1 MILLKVFISRVEVV
15 LMTKVWDQYTVGRYE
30 LFDKKQTTLELKYI
44 KLNQG
49 KYLPGDKRSKI
60 LEIGFGRGSFLA
72 YLKTEGYTNYLGI
85 EIGKSQFNFVKKN
98 ITSRVKLLT
107 NTLDFLRKHKHTYD
121 VIFLGEVIAH
131 LPKNKVIAY
140 LTAIRQ
146 SLTAQGILLIKTPS
160 ITNPFCLR
168 SVSNDFTYTTLYSYE
183 SIKQILSLAGFN
195 KILIEEETFK
205 VGLKGYVYQG
215 ILSTF
220 NFFLRLIL
228 ILHNRTNNLILTKMM
243 LIKASV

>member
-1 MILLKVFISRVEVV
+1 MILLKVFISPVEVV

-98 ITSRVKLLT
+98 T
-107 NTLDFLRKHKHTYD
+107 N
-121 VIFLGEVIAH
+121 
-131 LPKNKVIAY
+131 
-140 LTAIRQ
+140 
-146 SLTAQGILLIKTPS
+146 
-160 ITNPFCLR
+160 
-168 SVSNDFTYTTLYSYE
+168 
-183 SIKQILSLAGFN
+183 
-195 KILIEEETFK
+195 
-205 VGLKGYVYQG
+205 
-215 ILSTF
+215 
-220 NFFLRLIL
+220 
-228 ILHNRTNNLILTKMM
+228 
-243 LIKASV
+243 